1 MEGDSPEEA
10 IDADDG
16 AAPRSKKIED
26 ALAIKVTTNAAPTK
40 LRKLIDIKQHY
51 LAELQAARL
60 IDLWHVPSGGNAA
73 DALTKPMGL
82 NGTAE
87 VNRMFTLCAYARTDT
102 PAAAA
107 PAQRD
112 RGTDRKQTSAH

>member
-60 IDLWHVPSGGNAA
+60 IDLQHV
-73 DALTKPMGL
+73 
-82 NGTAE
+82 
-87 VNRMFTLCAYARTDT
+87 
-102 PAAAA
+102 
-107 PAQRD
+107 
-112 RGTDRKQTSAH
+112 SAG